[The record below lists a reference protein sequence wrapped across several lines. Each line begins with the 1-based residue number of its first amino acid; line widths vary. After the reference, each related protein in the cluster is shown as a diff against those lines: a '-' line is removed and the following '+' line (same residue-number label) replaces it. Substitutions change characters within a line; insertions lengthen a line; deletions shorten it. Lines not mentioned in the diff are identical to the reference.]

1 VNAAQGHAIAIY
13 LFCALLT
20 EGCKPVPGM
29 MTNSDRQGSNDEQ
42 KFMGMKMARCDFM
55 GSVCAKIALL
65 ASLSLVAV
73 QASGQTTRYVSPSGS
88 DANSGTAASP
98 FQTIGKAASLVNP
111 GDTVI
116 VMDGIYHEALNLT
129 RGGTANAYVTFMSQ
143 TKWGAVLDGNNN
155 TLAEAVQFT
164 ASYIRFQG
172 FEVRNYG
179 ASSGGG
185 DAFSNYPGGQFI
197 DIAQNHIHDIGRIC
211 TDTKNGLVG
220 IFLEA
225 PNVIIE
231 QNFIN
236 DIGRYA
242 AGENGCSPTN
252 EYYKNH
258 DHGVYV
264 DTNSNNVTIRNNIFY
279 RIEHGWGVHVY
290 PRGVDSLAILNNTF
304 VWPNPYNTGHIILAA
319 SGAVTNL
326 RIENNIS
333 YSPTSAFIYVY
344 TSSGFSGTVA
354 NNMIFGGA
362 ISSATPGGLTFTGNL
377 ANTDPLLVNP
387 GNATIDN
394 STMVNANLT
403 SGSLAINAGLTITD
417 VTNDYA
423 GTARPQGS
431 AYDIGALES
440 VSTSAKPL
448 PPMDLKATAN

>member
-1 VNAAQGHAIAIY
+1 MARHY
-13 LFCALLT
+13 
-20 EGCKPVPGM
+20 
-29 MTNSDRQGSNDEQ
+29 
-42 KFMGMKMARCDFM
+42 FMG
-55 GSVCAKIALL
+55 CAGAKVVLLAFLSLIAL
-65 ASLSLVAV
+65 

-88 DANSGTAASP
+88 DANPGTAVSP
-98 FQTIGKAASLVNP
+98 FQTIGKAASVVNP

-116 VMDGIYHEALNLT
+116 VLDGIYHEALNLT
-129 RGGTANAYVTFMSQ
+129 RGGTAAAYVTFMSQ

-155 TLAEAVQFT
+155 ALAEAVQFT

-220 IFLEA
+220 VFLEA
-225 PNVIIE
+225 PNVVVE

-242 AGENGCSPTN
+242 AGENGCTPGN

-264 DTNSNNVTIRNNIFY
+264 DSNSNNVTIKNNIFY
-279 RIEHGWGVHVY
+279 RIEHGWGVQVY
-290 PRGVDSLAILNNTF
+290 PSGVDSLAILNNTF
-304 VWPNPYNTGHIILAA
+304 VWPNPYNTGNIILAA

-333 YSPTSAFIYVY
+333 YSPNTDFIYVY

-354 NNMIFGGA
+354 NNMIFNGSV
-362 ISSATPGGLTFTGNL
+362 SSATPSGLNFTGNIP
-377 ANTDPLLVNP
+377 NTDPLLVNP
-387 GNATIDN
+387 GNATVDN

-403 SGSLAINAGLTITD
+403 SGSPAINAGITIAD

-440 VSTSAKPL
+440 ATTSAKPL
-448 PPMDLKATAN
+448 PPTDIKAAVN

>member
-1 VNAAQGHAIAIY
+1 
-13 LFCALLT
+13 
-20 EGCKPVPGM
+20 
-29 MTNSDRQGSNDEQ
+29 
-42 KFMGMKMARCDFM
+42 MARHYFT
-55 GSVCAKIALL
+55 GCAATKILLL
-65 ASLSLVAV
+65 ASLCLITL
-73 QASGQTTRYVSPSGS
+73 QASAQTTRYVSPSGS
-88 DANSGTAASP
+88 DGNPGTATSP
-98 FQTIGKAASLVNP
+98 YQTIGKAASVVNP

-116 VMDGIYHEALNLT
+116 VMDGVYHEALNLT
-129 RGGTANAYVTFMSQ
+129 RGGNANAYVTFMSQ
-143 TKWGAVLDGNNN
+143 TKWGAVLDGSNN

-179 ASSGGG
+179 ASTGGG

-220 IFLEA
+220 VFTEA

-236 DIGRYA
+236 DIGRFS
-242 AGENGCSPTN
+242 AGENGCAPTT

-258 DHGVYV
+258 DHGIYV
-264 DTNSNNVTIRNNIFY
+264 DSNSNNVTIKNNIFY
-279 RIEHGWGVHVY
+279 RIEHGWGVQVY
-290 PRGVDSLAILNNTF
+290 PSGVDSLAILNNTF
-304 VWPNPYNTGHIILAA
+304 VWPNTFNIGHIILAA
-319 SGAVTNL
+319 SAPVTNL

-333 YSPTSAFIYVY
+333 YSPTTDFIYVY

-354 NNMIFGGA
+354 NNMIFNGA
-362 ISSATPGGLTFTGNL
+362 VSSATPSGLTFTGNL
-377 ANTDPLLVNP
+377 PNTDPLFVNP

-394 STMVNANLT
+394 ATMVNANLT
-403 SGSLAINAGLTITD
+403 SGSPAIDAGLTIAN

-423 GTARPQGS
+423 GTVRPQGS

-440 VSTSAKPL
+440 ATSSAKPL
-448 PPMDLKATAN
+448 PPTDLKATAN